1 MNSFINSLLTSS
13 LNPVLRYLN
22 ADLDKLKILTLR
34 PSPASP
40 VIFFIIN
47 NKKKIKKD
55 EIKGK
60 AGIYR

>member
-22 ADLDKLKILTLR
+22 ADLDKLKI
-34 PSPASP
+34 
-40 VIFFIIN
+40 FN
-47 NKKKIKKD
+47 